1 MQVILASQSPYRKE
15 QLKAYGLI
23 FESRKPEVDEEEF
36 KSKSISPRKLA
47 VLLSEEKALSL
58 SGKFNEAVIIGSDQ
72 LVSLKGQVLGKPG
85 TKQKAISQ
93 LSTMSGRTHELIT
106 AVTVYFR
113 GKTYSDFDVAKIKM
127 RKLNRD
133 DIISYVYRDDPLDCA
148 GSYRFEKSGYS
159 LVESIKLEDPSS
171 LMGLPLIKLGKILR
185 GLKEPLKF
193 G

>member
-1 MQVILASQSPYRKE
+1 MQVVLASQSPYRRE

-23 FESRKPEVDEEEF
+23 FESHNPEFDEEAF
-36 KSKSISPRKLA
+36 KAKDVSPRKLA
-47 VLLSEEKALSL
+47 VLLSKEKALSL
-58 SGKFNEAVIIGSDQ
+58 SEKFQEAVIIGSDQ
-72 LVSLKGQVLGKPG
+72 LVSLKGLVMGKPG

-93 LSTMSGRTHELIT
+93 LSAMSGRTHELIT

-113 GKTYSDFDVAKIKM
+113 GKTYSDLDVAKIKM

-133 DIISYVYRDDPLDCA
+133 DIISYIYRDNPLDCA